1 MVACKN
7 EKDFKDVFEEK
18 FGEGSLSKGKTFK
31 NSNVNISVDA
41 SINYGDKTILI
52 EIDSGNYAKL
62 LVGQYVLL
70 NELLDKKENII
81 FLIIHYYDGYKSER
95 TKKNLDFINNRIYEK
110 KGLRYYAYTK
120 DEFSKQIRD
129 CTAIEE
135 LFNVYF

>member
-1 MVACKN
+1 MTACKN
-7 EKDFKDVFEEK
+7 EKNFKEIFEQK
-18 FGEGSLSKGKTFK
+18 FGRDSLSKGKTFK
-31 NSNVNISVDA
+31 NSNVSISVDA
-41 SINYGDKTILI
+41 SINYGGKTILI

-70 NELLDKKENII
+70 NELIDKKENII
-81 FLIIHYYDGYKSER
+81 FLIVHYYDGYKSER

-120 DEFSKQIRD
+120 DEFSKQISD
-129 CTAIEE
+129 YTSIEE